1 MKFVNKEH
9 FDAFLNCLSFLGQ
22 GSQGICY
29 LDSKNRIV
37 YKVLHE
43 YFDEDENIYF
53 SKDDLLKFSDIKNK
67 TFIWP
72 TDIISVGG
80 KVYGYIMPYKRAKNL
95 NASNPLMVNLNS
107 LEKGILRAEKDIK
120 LLTDNGVHIC
130 DLRYNTLYNNGNIY
144 VIDTIEY
151 DYKLSTYKEN
161 REGLDKELMLFLI
174 DNYFDDFVFS
184 NSVLREMYLEFE
196 VRGIDFMREFRK
208 MLSEYIGED
217 VVYLNKAKSL
227 VKKNNNPI
235 YCRVF
240 LGGSIYE

>member
-1 MKFVNKEH
+1 MDKIIDDNNKIVGNINLDNSNIKFIGKNNILYVDNGITLVNSSIE
-9 FDAFLNCLSFLGQ
+9 FRGD
-22 GSQGICY
+22 
-29 LDSKNRIV
+29 
-37 YKVLHE
+37 
-43 YFDEDENIYF
+43 
-53 SKDDLLKFSDIKNK
+53 
-67 TFIWP
+67 
-72 TDIISVGG
+72 
-80 KVYGYIMPYKRAKNL
+80 
-95 NASNPLMVNLNS
+95 NS
-107 LEKGILRAEKDIK
+107 LVYLCKTNDK
-120 LLTDNGVHIC
+120 LTDNGVHIC

-208 MLSEYIGED
+208 MISEYIGED

-227 VKKNNNPI
+227 VKKNNNPV
-235 YCRVF
+235 YYREF

>member
-72 TDIISVGG
+72 TDIISVDG

-95 NASNPLMVNLNS
+95 YASNPLIVYLNS
-107 LEKGILRAEKDIK
+107 LEKGRLRAEKDIK
-120 LLTDNGVHIC
+120 LLTDKGVNIC
-130 DLRYNTLYNNGNIY
+130 DLRYNTLYSNGNIY

-161 REGLDKELMLFLI
+161 REGLDMELMLFLV

-235 YCRVF
+235 YCRGF

>member
-1 MKFVNKEH
+1 
-9 FDAFLNCLSFLGQ
+9 
-22 GSQGICY
+22 
-29 LDSKNRIV
+29 
-37 YKVLHE
+37 
-43 YFDEDENIYF
+43 
-53 SKDDLLKFSDIKNK
+53 
-67 TFIWP
+67 
-72 TDIISVGG
+72 
-80 KVYGYIMPYKRAKNL
+80 MPYKRAKNL

-184 NSVLREMYLEFE
+184 NSVLREMYLEF
-196 VRGIDFMREFRK
+196 RK

-235 YCRVF
+235 YCRGF

>member
-72 TDIISVGG
+72 TDIISVDG

-161 REGLDKELMLFLI
+161 REGLDKELIL
-174 DNYFDDFVFS
+174 
-184 NSVLREMYLEFE
+184 YL
-196 VRGIDFMREFRK
+196 VIV
-208 MLSEYIGED
+208 S
-217 VVYLNKAKSL
+217 
-227 VKKNNNPI
+227 
-235 YCRVF
+235 
-240 LGGSIYE
+240 